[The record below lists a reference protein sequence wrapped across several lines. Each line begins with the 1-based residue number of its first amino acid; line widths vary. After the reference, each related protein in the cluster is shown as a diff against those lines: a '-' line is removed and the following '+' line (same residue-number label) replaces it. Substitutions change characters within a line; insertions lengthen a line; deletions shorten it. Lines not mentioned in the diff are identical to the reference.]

1 MIDFLFYLKK
11 DRENRF
17 IMNDCLGHLCMESGT
32 AKFCIV
38 HEYNQSSG
46 ILSGPEKKER
56 FQF

>member
-1 MIDFLFYLKK
+1 
-11 DRENRF
+11 
-17 IMNDCLGHLCMESGT
+17 MNDCLGHLCMESGT